1 MATACGE
8 VRGNVV
14 RLFRNVNKLGWV
26 FTVVSLRLEGKS
38 RGDGGIDERAVDS
51 LGNQKYSI
59 SDTLRRGCTNEPV
72 QKRVSTR

>member
-59 SDTLRRGCTNEPV
+59 TWIP
-72 QKRVSTR
+72 